1 MWIERAVTGAKEH
14 GVIPY
19 AHHWQR
25 QVRGA
30 IAMVEATIAKFKVDD
45 YHRMIKAGILD
56 GRRVELLEGV
66 ITEMAPQG
74 TMHAYYSDE
83 SGDYLSELLGSRAKI
98 REAKPI
104 TLGDSSE
111 PEPDIAVVQPL
122 GSIYLQQ
129 HPNAGNVFWLI
140 EYSDSSLAKDLGTKT
155 KIYASAGIQEY
166 WVVNIQEGV
175 LIVFRLPKDG
185 EYRSEQTL
193 SGGTIAPV
201 AFPDLSISVSR
212 IIGR

>member
-1 MWIERAVTGAKEH
+1 MVAAV
-14 GVIPY
+14 
-19 AHHWQR
+19 
-25 QVRGA
+25 
-30 IAMVEATIAKFKVDD
+30 AKFKVDD
-45 YHRMIKAGILD
+45 YHRMINAGILD
-56 GRRVELLEGV
+56 GRNVELLAGV

-74 TMHAYYSDE
+74 TLHAYYSDE
-83 SGDYLSELLGSRAKI
+83 SGDYLSELLGDRAKI

-111 PEPDIAVVQPL
+111 PEPDIAIVQPL
-122 GSIYLQQ
+122 GSVYLQQ
-129 HPNAGNVFWLI
+129 HPCAGNVFWLI

-175 LIVFRLPKDG
+175 LIVFRSPNDG

-193 SGGTIAPV
+193 SGGVISPV
-201 AFPDLSISVSR
+201 AFPDVSISVSR
-212 IIGR
+212 IIGRQ